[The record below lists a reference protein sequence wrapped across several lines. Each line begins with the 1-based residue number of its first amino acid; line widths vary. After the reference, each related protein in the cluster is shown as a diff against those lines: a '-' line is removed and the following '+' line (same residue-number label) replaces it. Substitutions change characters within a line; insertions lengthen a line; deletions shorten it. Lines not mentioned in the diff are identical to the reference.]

1 MPELEKPFKDREAV
15 KAEIRMHACAR
26 QLYCFFDCGFQ
37 RRLHFFSFSSLKQ
50 LLSSSP

>member
-1 MPELEKPFKDREAV
+1 MQTTELRIYEAKV
-15 KAEIRMHACAR
+15 KKVRAHR
-26 QLYCFFDCGFQ
+26 LYCFFDLGFE